1 MILMDISLCIVRRMF
16 QFYDEA
22 ITFSSGRSLFQS
34 KKRTCPWKKMK
45 KTWWRFHTKMRE
57 RANNVTRPIYQSL
70 LTMGLNGCRLTFDGG
85 LKKRFVWKMSSFE
98 RLSQQQKTFG
108 SLCKN
113 QVKPAFL
120 PWTLWLEEI
129 SRKLTPYNL
138 SLLVLKISSLCWWI
152 YSRTKDVWNLWA
164 RFP

>member
-34 KKRTCPWKKMK
+34 KKRTCPWKKNEK
-45 KTWWRFHTKMRE
+45 KWWRFHTKMRE

-70 LTMGLNGCRLTFDGG
+70 PTMGLNGCRLTFDGDW
-85 LKKRFVWKMSSFE
+85 KRDSFGKC
-98 RLSQQQKTFG
+98 LHLNDFHNNKKTFG